1 MHKNIHEVEKIINL
15 YSFIFLF
22 KEVKFHFSRLIVYVL
37 INEVIDLC

>member
-15 YSFIFLF
+15 YSWI
-22 KEVKFHFSRLIVYVL
+22 FHFSFQGNKILIVYVL